1 MCRVRHFQG
10 ATGMGVWAGL
20 KFWSNGGNVTQLNG
34 AGARL
39 LIALFA
45 ATVVLWPEASQAQ
58 IRSAYAPGLNSTNSG
73 TLPDPGL
80 TYSNF
85 FQRYSFNQLK
95 GPDGERLPV
104 SGNLSVTVD
113 HN

>member
-1 MCRVRHFQG
+1 MCCVRHSRRHG
-10 ATGMGVWAGL
+10 SVRLGLAGVKLW
-20 KFWSNGGNVTQLNG
+20 FNGGNVTQSNC
-34 AGARL
+34 AEARL

-45 ATVVLWPEASQAQ
+45 ATVMLCPEASQAQ
-58 IRSAYAPGLNSTNSG
+58 IRSPYAPGLNATNSG

-85 FQRYSFNQLK
+85 FQRYSFNQLN

-104 SGNLSVTVD
+104 SGNLS
-113 HN
+113 